1 MKDSLKMVIPNALK
15 GKREGDRKWKS
26 RKLLIGDIQCELGI
40 ERAENILCKAIS
52 RASGCLCACWNV
64 YQEEMGGEMVN
75 D

>member
-40 ERAENILCKAIS
+40 
-52 RASGCLCACWNV
+52 G
-64 YQEEMGGEMVN
+64 
-75 D
+75 